1 MENLEKVEKL
11 RERANVS
18 YEEAK
23 AALEE
28 SGWDLLDAMVSL
40 EKQGRV
46 KGPEQSVFSTS
57 YEEQE
62 HYEPVKETVY
72 EGRKQEK
79 EGVKGVFRRFIDICR
94 NNAFC
99 VKKNEEQIIRIP
111 VILLVLILF
120 FTWRIAL
127 PVLIIGL
134 FFGLRYSFEGKD
146 DLSQANDLM
155 DSAGNAADRVKEELT
170 KHTD

>member
-11 RERANVS
+11 RERANVT

-28 SGWDLLDAMVSL
+28 CEWDLLDAMVSL
-40 EKQGRV
+40 EKQGKA
-46 KGPEQSVFSTS
+46 KGPDQSVVSTS
-57 YEEQE
+57 YEEQD

-79 EGVKGVFRRFIDICR
+79 EGIKGIIRRFFDICR

-120 FTWRIAL
+120 FTWKVAL
-127 PVLIIGL
+127 PILIIGL

-146 DLSQANDLM
+146 DLSQANELM
-155 DSAGNAADRVKEELT
+155 DSAGNAADRVKEEFT
-170 KHTD
+170 K